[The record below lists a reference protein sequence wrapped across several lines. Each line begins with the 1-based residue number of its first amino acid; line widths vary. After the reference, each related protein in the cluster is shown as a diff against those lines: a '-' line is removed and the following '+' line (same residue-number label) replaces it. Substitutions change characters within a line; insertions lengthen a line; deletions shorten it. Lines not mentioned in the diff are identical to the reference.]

1 MQEAQY
7 QSMLKDYNTLN
18 KELKKEK
25 KRIKE
30 IEKFNEKTMIM
41 QAKKQKPQFKTD
53 KDIEDW
59 LILEN
64 FLVKNSNPFK
74 KILKVKAK
82 K

>member
-1 MQEAQY
+1 MQEAKY
-7 QSMLKDYNTLN
+7 QSMLKDYNTLS

-30 IEKFNEKTMIM
+30 IERINEKTIIM
-41 QAKKQKPQFKTD
+41 QAKKQKPEFKTD

-64 FLVKNSNPFK
+64 FLVRNSNPLK
-74 KILKVKAK
+74 KY
-82 K
+82 

>member
-7 QSMLKDYNTLN
+7 QSMLKDYNTLS

-30 IEKFNEKTMIM
+30 IERLKEKTIIM

-53 KDIEDW
+53 KDIED
-59 LILEN
+59 
-64 FLVKNSNPFK
+64 
-74 KILKVKAK
+74 
-82 K
+82 

>member
-7 QSMLKDYNTLN
+7 QSMLKDYNTLR
-18 KELKKEK
+18 KELYKEK

-30 IEKFNEKTMIM
+30 IERLKEKTMII
-41 QAKKQKPQFKTD
+41 QAKKQKPEFKTD

-64 FLVKNSNPFK
+64 FLVKNSNPL
-74 KILKVKAK
+74 KIVKS
-82 K
+82 